1 MTLRLLKNS
10 EGNHDGQWIF
20 CRWKEAAVGLF
31 LQLTRTRKIR
41 KIRLANLT
49 GRLLSGTGRSQSNE
63 PWNTKQTK
71 RIEMFFFSKSDI
83 LAWANAIRTLLFFVN
98 YMAIHTAAFTPYKYP
113 RLKNSCVAFHRF
125 SSVWAASMKR
135 SSKIIFFPSELIC
148 YTAVLSVCTQG
159 SSLPAAAE
167 NRTTSLSSS

>member
-10 EGNHDGQWIF
+10 EGYYDGQWIF

-63 PWNTKQTK
+63 P
-71 RIEMFFFSKSDI
+71 
-83 LAWANAIRTLLFFVN
+83 
-98 YMAIHTAAFTPYKYP
+98 
-113 RLKNSCVAFHRF
+113 
-125 SSVWAASMKR
+125 
-135 SSKIIFFPSELIC
+135 
-148 YTAVLSVCTQG
+148 
-159 SSLPAAAE
+159 
-167 NRTTSLSSS
+167 

>member
-31 LQLTRTRKIR
+31 LQLTRTREIR

-63 PWNTKQTK
+63 P
-71 RIEMFFFSKSDI
+71 
-83 LAWANAIRTLLFFVN
+83 
-98 YMAIHTAAFTPYKYP
+98 
-113 RLKNSCVAFHRF
+113 
-125 SSVWAASMKR
+125 
-135 SSKIIFFPSELIC
+135 
-148 YTAVLSVCTQG
+148 
-159 SSLPAAAE
+159 
-167 NRTTSLSSS
+167 